1 MSERE
6 GYSQHERMFRVPVRS
21 RRLRWL
27 TLGYG
32 LLVFLWLSP
41 EDTRVTPVAALGLG
55 LSVLLVIL
63 AITGKAG
70 GRQIPALFLIPGG
83 VVLGAITGV
92 GAAITT
98 TGLMLIKN
106 GLHAHLFLDYP
117 PRLMLAI
124 LERAPKWGV
133 AGALVGLS
141 LALIWLARSK
151 TASADLSVLV

>member
-1 MSERE
+1 
-6 GYSQHERMFRVPVRS
+6 MFRLPIRS

-32 LLVFLWLSP
+32 LVVFLWISP
-41 EDTRVTPVAALGLG
+41 EDNRVTPVAVLGLG
-55 LSVLLVIL
+55 LSALLVIL

-70 GRQIPALFLIPGG
+70 GRQIPARYVIPGG
-83 VVLGAITGV
+83 VVLGAIMGV

-117 PRLMLAI
+117 PGLMLAI
-124 LERAPKWGV
+124 LERAPGWGV
-133 AGALVGLS
+133 AGGLIGLS
-141 LALIWLARSK
+141 LAFIWLARSK
-151 TASADLSVLV
+151 QHPPI